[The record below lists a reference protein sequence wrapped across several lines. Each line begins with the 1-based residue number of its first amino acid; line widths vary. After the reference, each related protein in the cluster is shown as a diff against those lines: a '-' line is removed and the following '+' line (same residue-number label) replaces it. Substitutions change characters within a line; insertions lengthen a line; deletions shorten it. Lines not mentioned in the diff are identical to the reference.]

1 MQELRKHNDKYC
13 SDLASRPENR
23 IATDGYPNDVVNQAM
38 FIGCMEYRGTP
49 TYESY
54 ASMQQK
60 KMMKSER

>member
-60 KMMKSER
+60 K